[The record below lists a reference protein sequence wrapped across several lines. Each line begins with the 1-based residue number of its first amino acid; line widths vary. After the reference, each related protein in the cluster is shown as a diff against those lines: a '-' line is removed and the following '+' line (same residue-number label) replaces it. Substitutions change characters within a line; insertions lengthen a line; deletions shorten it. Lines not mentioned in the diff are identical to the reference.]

1 MIDSRGEVRA
11 RTRPVSTVLSGQSTP
26 HMIRSR
32 ATHHVIQSATLATFQ
47 VRSKCMQIPLSCNAD
62 LMLFTTKH
70 VMYQVKVC
78 FRDLLVC
85 CYFPPLTWVGQ
96 GTPVMWSRFSRYH
109 CLVTLVLWCLQLN
122 TWFIRSKSV
131 FEGLL
136 VCWHF
141 PALTWVGQGPHIMS
155 FSHCNMHVIE
165 PPSDLVLWHSSAEC
179 TRTPSTSTTL
189 EVHWTCTITQHVI
202 LLATLATLQSSV
214 QCTANSSYDTA
225 HMSQS
230 RTTSCEQPPR
240 VQCTNVALFSK
251 QKASLTSS

>member
-1 MIDSRGEVRA
+1 MYGVHECFRHLLVCWHFPHLSCDRFVYHQ
-11 RTRPVSTVLSGQSTP
+11 TRDLSGQSTP

-62 LMLFTTKH
+62 LMVFTTKH

-96 GTPVMWSRFSRYH
+96 GTPVMWFRFSRYH

-131 FEGLL
+131 FMTYLYAAI
-136 VCWHF
+136 F
-141 PALTWVGQGPHIMS
+141 Q
-155 FSHCNMHVIE
+155 
-165 PPSDLVLWHSSAEC
+165 PSRE
-179 TRTPSTSTTL
+179 
-189 EVHWTCTITQHVI
+189 
-202 LLATLATLQSSV
+202 
-214 QCTANSSYDTA
+214 
-225 HMSQS
+225 
-230 RTTSCEQPPR
+230 
-240 VQCTNVALFSK
+240 
-251 QKASLTSS
+251 

>member
-1 MIDSRGEVRA
+1 M
-11 RTRPVSTVLSGQSTP
+11 
-26 HMIRSR
+26 
-32 ATHHVIQSATLATFQ
+32 
-47 VRSKCMQIPLSCNAD
+47 
-62 LMLFTTKH
+62 FTTKH

-85 CYFPPLTWVGQ
+85 CYFPPLMWLGQ
-96 GTPVMWSRFSRYH
+96 GTPVMWFMFSRY
-109 CLVTLVLWCLQLN
+109 QLSCN
-122 TWFIRSKSV
+122 VGLMMFTTKHVIYKVKVCFR
-131 FEGLL
+131 GLL

-141 PALTWVGQGPHIMS
+141 PALTWVGQGPHIMW

-179 TRTPSTSTTL
+179 TRTPSTSTPL

-214 QCTANSSYDTA
+214 QCTSNSSYDTA

-230 RTTSCEQPPR
+230 RTTSCEQPQSPMYKCGI
-240 VQCTNVALFSK
+240 V
-251 QKASLTSS
+251 